1 MKHAQNIFE
10 SLLVFHN
17 IFSLDDRMNLRSM
30 LLSERFR
37 RAEEGMVRQ
46 IRNFCAYR
54 IEEDDASSIIRN
66 NSQYID
72 LKSF

>member
-17 IFSLDDRMNLRSM
+17 IFSLDDRMNLHSI

-37 RAEEGMVRQ
+37 RAEESVMHQMRDFSTCRTNLDGTGHKKL
-46 IRNFCAYR
+46 Y
-54 IEEDDASSIIRN
+54 ASAKTIPDS
-66 NSQYID
+66 
-72 LKSF
+72 

>member
-10 SLLVFHN
+10 SLLIFHN

-37 RAEEGMVRQ
+37 RAEESVMHQMRDFYACRTDLG
-46 IRNFCAYR
+46 
-54 IEEDDASSIIRN
+54 SIGYN
-66 NSQYID
+66 N
-72 LKSF
+72 L